1 VNMQT
6 VSNSSAVQQA
16 IEGVERLSVDDQMIL
31 VEIIRQRLTQH
42 PHSELAAQVAEAR
55 ESYRTGNVRRGTPQ
69 DIRQASDDLRI
80 TGSRTMRQVIISP
93 GEDGYWV
100 AECPTLPGCISQ
112 GGSRDEAVA
121 NISEAILG
129 YVAAL
134 QEDGLPVPEEHFDT
148 LVVAV

>member
-1 VNMQT
+1 MQT
-6 VSNSSAVQQA
+6 AGTSSAFQQA
-16 IEGVERLSVDDQMIL
+16 IEGVERLSVDDQMLLI
-31 VEIIRQRLTQH
+31 EIIRQRLIQH
-42 PHSELAAQVAEAR
+42 PHSELAAQVTEAR
-55 ESYRTGNVRRGTPQ
+55 ESYRTGNVRRSTPE
-69 DIRQASDDLRI
+69 DVRQPLDDLRV
-80 TGSRTMRQVIISP
+80 TGSKTMRQVIISP

-112 GGSRDEAVA
+112 GSSRDEAVA
-121 NISEAILG
+121 NISEAIIG